1 MSEVPQHD
9 SGRHGPDED
18 AGPTWVLVSAM
29 IGLIVFLAAVTV
41 VTVLLV

>member
-1 MSEVPQHD
+1 MTHD

-18 AGPTWVLVSAM
+18 AGPTWLLVGAMLGIIVLM
-29 IGLIVFLAAVTV
+29 VTVAV